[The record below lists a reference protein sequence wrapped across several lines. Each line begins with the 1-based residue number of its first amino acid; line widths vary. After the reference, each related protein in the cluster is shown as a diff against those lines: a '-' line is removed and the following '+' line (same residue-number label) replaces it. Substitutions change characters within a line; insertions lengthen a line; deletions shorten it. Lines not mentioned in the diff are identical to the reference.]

1 MQKDVGMFFFTRFQM
16 NSAINLYKSKLV
28 FIAILFLLL
37 SQCKLNDSPKFKGY
51 LPSIVS
57 TRYTIGGTVTQ
68 LGSGKTIVLQNN
80 SGNDLTISTNGA
92 YTFSASIANNASYEV
107 TILTQPTNQTC
118 VLSNASGSVTSAN
131 IVNVDVTCSIGV
143 LSSGTIINPL
153 NLTGG
158 VTTLNGSPCGASASG
173 CSSVSGYADSTSP
186 DSVKYNG
193 AEGITTDG
201 TNAKV
206 DGTGTSASLSLP
218 RFLTT
223 DGTYLYVSDTTNN
236 CIRKVNITSA
246 VVTTIVCNNTLLS
259 DPRGLIVY
267 NNMLYI
273 ADNSANAIR
282 QIDLSTN
289 ALSTVISSGLSSPR
303 NMTLIGSDIYIA
315 DSGLDR
321 VAKTTIGTWTLST
334 FAGSS
339 SGYLDGTGTGAQF
352 KNLEGITTDGTDL
365 YVADTGNHNVRKV
378 TVPGAVVTT
387 LAGSLSAS
395 SGYTNSST
403 FSTARF
409 NNPRGITSDGTNLYV
424 FDSNNNAIRK
434 IQ

>member
-1 MQKDVGMFFFTRFQM
+1 
-16 NSAINLYKSKLV
+16 
-28 FIAILFLLL
+28 
-37 SQCKLNDSPKFKGY
+37 
-51 LPSIVS
+51 
-57 TRYTIGGTVTQ
+57 
-68 LGSGKTIVLQNN
+68 
-80 SGNDLTISTNGA
+80 
-92 YTFSASIANNASYEV
+92 
-107 TILTQPTNQTC
+107 
-118 VLSNASGSVTSAN
+118 
-131 IVNVDVTCSIGV
+131 
-143 LSSGTIINPL
+143 
-153 NLTGG
+153 
-158 VTTLNGSPCGASASG
+158 
-173 CSSVSGYADSTSP
+173 P

-193 AEGITTDG
+193 AEGITTDGTNLYVADYFNNRIRKVVIATGATTTLAGNG

>member
-1 MQKDVGMFFFTRFQM
+1 MFFFTRFQM